1 MIDFSMVESI
11 SLPEGK
17 VKKIEKNN
25 IILWEIYKYT
35 NQVSISIN
43 TDGSIYNNGLGY
55 KEGYRV
61 RSGGSEVEEEGHI
74 CTGFIPFSIGD
85 NLIIFPAFNGGN
97 SWNAINFFDSN
108 FNNLGQIVDTG
119 YGYGICSELANIY
132 QTTLDGEISRLTY
145 SENFDSSIAYIRIN
159 HGLNRAT
166 GDNFIVT
173 INEEL
178 S

>member
-1 MIDFSMVESI
+1 MIDFSMVKSI
-11 SLPEGK
+11 ILPEGE
-17 VKKIEKNN
+17 VKKIESNST
-25 IILWEIYKYT
+25 ILWEMHKYT
-35 NQVSISIN
+35 NQISISIN

-61 RSGGSEVEEEGHI
+61 RSNGAEVEADEYI

-97 SWNAINFFDSN
+97 AWNAINFFDAN
-108 FNNLGQIVDTG
+108 FTNLGQICDTG
-119 YGYGICSELANIY
+119 GGYGICSTSPEIY
-132 QTTLDGEISRLTY
+132 LTTLDGEISRLTY

-159 HGLNRAT
+159 HDLNRAT

-173 INEEL
+173 INEEI